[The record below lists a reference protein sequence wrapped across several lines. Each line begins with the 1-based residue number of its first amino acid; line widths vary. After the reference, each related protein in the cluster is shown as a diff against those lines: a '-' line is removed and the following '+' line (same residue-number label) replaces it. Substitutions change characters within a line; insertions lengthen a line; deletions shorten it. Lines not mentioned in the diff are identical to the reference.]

1 MHRLLFHPPRSGA
14 ARHLAIVLAIL
25 LALHGF
31 AASAIGA
38 LGRLHTHKAA
48 ATFVVLDD
56 VRRGV
61 APELR
66 RDDGAA
72 GRHGHGHAHAAG
84 AGLRHHHAIDD
95 ASVTWARGDPLHAL
109 ETDDAPAGTALAAFV
124 ALVPAAVDGLL
135 PGPDERRATAP
146 AWVPRTH
153 HPEPLER
160 PPRFA

>member
-1 MHRLLFHPPRSGA
+1 LLFHPRRSGP
-14 ARHLAIVLAIL
+14 ARHLAVALAIL

-31 AASAIGA
+31 AAGAIGT
-38 LGRLHTHKAA
+38 LGRLHTHQPA
-48 ATFVVLDD
+48 ATLVVLDD

-61 APELR
+61 AAELR

-72 GRHGHGHAHAAG
+72 GRHGHAHAAG
-84 AGLRHHHAIDD
+84 AALRHHHAVGD
-95 ASVTWARGDPLHAL
+95 ASVTWTRGDPLHAL
-109 ETDDAPAGTALAAFV
+109 DADDAPAGTALAAFV
-124 ALVPAAVDGLL
+124 ALVPESVDGLM